1 MDALQYKDFYDYIK
15 EEKKKII
22 FTRVLDNQ
30 SFKVLVPC
38 SLRKNELYLTSNY
51 YKKFEYSDFQL
62 FHNGKFMNNDETTI
76 DCVKEGDEIKII
88 ELLHGVDFSYYD
100 MYLLKNKNEL
110 KILIKF
116 DSPNNENIF
125 LNLTSSTSIS
135 EMAKVYFNLINV
147 PKNKAKENYSLH
159 YNYEKLDFND
169 ESTLESK
176 GIRHGAIITVQ
187 QLEQLTNFSNGKYL
201 KVLIKAKNEEINTFT
216 GTLSTIKGFYFKNSL
231 EYYGSSITMKI
242 NGKEYSKD
250 DERTFSSIG
259 IRDDFICY
267 LDIIEKK

>member
-1 MDALQYKDFYDYIK
+1 MNELQYEDFYAYIK

-22 FTRVLDNQ
+22 FIRVLDNQ

-38 SLRKNELYLTSNY
+38 SLRKNELYLTSHK

-76 DCVKEGDEIKII
+76 DCIKEGDEIKII

-100 MYLLKNKNEL
+100 IYLLKHKNEL

-116 DSPNNENIF
+116 ESSNNGNRC
-125 LNLTSSTSIS
+125 LNLTSNTSIS
-135 EMAKVYFNLINV
+135 EMAKIYFNLINV
-147 PKNKAKENYSLH
+147 PKNKAKENYSLC
-159 YNYEKLDFND
+159 YNNEKLDFND

-176 GIRHGAIITVQ
+176 SIRYGTLIIVQ
-187 QLEQLTNFSNGKYL
+187 KLGEITNFSSGKFL
-201 KVLIKAKNEEINTFT
+201 KVLIKAKNKEINTFT
-216 GTLSTIKGFYFKNSL
+216 GTLSTLKGFYFKNNL
-231 EYYGSSITMKI
+231 ENCGSSITMKI
-242 NGKEYSKD
+242 NGKEYNKD

-267 LDIIEKK
+267 I